1 MNRFV
6 VILISLLFLCRQGF
20 AQNKITIP
28 GFTGYALPAEQAD
41 KDDETSMFN
50 DSVGLRNWKNPHQQ
64 ISYYFETKAT
74 GRLHLSIVARNKIAS
89 TINLLAAG
97 KTFTVHIPA
106 GKAFTEVQVG
116 DIDVI
121 ENTHYYQ
128 IALRSMQKGGKLI
141 ADIQSIQLS
150 GNITSSIHF
159 NTKPRRNAA
168 SVHLKYPVADTAK
181 IVSFYNEVTVPAG
194 ADIPYSYFMAC
205 GFARGYFGIQ
215 VNNKQE
221 RRVIF
226 SVWDAGNEAVD
237 RGKVAD
243 SNRVKLIA
251 KGDGVMANDFGN
263 EGTGGH
269 SHWVY
274 NWKADSTYKFYVT
287 ALPDSATNTTTYSG
301 YFYAPE
307 LKAWKFIASFRA
319 PRDGAYLG
327 HLYSFLENFVG
338 SNGQQYRKAFYSNAW
353 VQDDDAKWTEIN
365 NANFSCDVTGRAGDR
380 TDFGGG
386 VENGKFYLWNGGF
399 KPANAKYNDPFKRPA
414 AEKKPAIN
422 LYNHVDSITQAK
434 RDIDSIKK
442 AVNSGGLDTTASAN
456 GVYYKILR
464 QGNGDKVSVTD
475 TLSVYYKGWILNG
488 GVFDSTEKD
497 PVTFPLNRLIK
508 GWQYGLTQCNVG
520 GKIRLI
526 IPSGLGYSIR
536 SRSMEIPPNSILVF
550 DIDVVSAKRAEPHS
564 AVTN

>member
-6 VILISLLFLCRQGF
+6 FIVIGLLFLCRVGF

-41 KDDETSMFN
+41 EDDETSMFN

-74 GRLHLSIVARNKIAS
+74 GKLHLSIVARNKTAS
-89 TINLLAAG
+89 TITVLAAG
-97 KTFTVHIPA
+97 KTFTVRVPA

-128 IALRSMQKGGKLI
+128 IALRSMQKGIKPI
-141 ADIQSIQLS
+141 ADIQGIQLS
-150 GNITSSIHF
+150 GNIAGSIHF
-159 NTKPRRNAA
+159 NTKARRNAA

-194 ADIPYSYFMAC
+194 ADIPYSYFMSC

-215 VNNKQE
+215 VNSKQE

-243 SNRVKLIA
+243 SNRVKLLG
-251 KGDGVMANDFGN
+251 KGDGVIANDFGN

-319 PRDGAYLG
+319 PRDGAYLD
-327 HLYSFLENFVG
+327 HLYSFLEDFVG

-386 VENGKFYLWNGGF
+386 VENNKFYLWNGGF
-399 KPANAKYNDPFKRPA
+399 KPANAKYNDPFTRPA
-414 AEKKPAIN
+414 AGKKPVIN
-422 LYNHVDSITQAK
+422 LYNHVDSMAQAQ

-442 AVNSGGLDTTASAN
+442 AINSGGLDTTASTN

-464 QGNGDKVSVTD
+464 QGNGDKVSVPD

-488 GVFDSTEKD
+488 GVFDSTEKE
-497 PVTFPLNRLIK
+497 PISFPLNRLIK

-536 SRSMEIPPNSILVF
+536 ARSMEIPPNSILVF
-550 DIDVVSAKRAEPHS
+550 DIEVVSAKRAEKH
-564 AVTN
+564 